1 MLGGIAAGAAYY
13 FGKDKV
19 KGYSQALENLDF
31 NLKAVKNISFDGI
44 GGMSLKADV
53 EVVNASNLNL
63 SVPGNL
69 ITIKKIQ
76 FYTKTGK
83 LIGTANTNL
92 SNIAIPRNG
101 TQLIQNIP
109 VQVPISQALGSITDI
124 LDIMENTANLQIS
137 TTVEVFGKEFII

>member
-1 MLGGIAAGAAYY
+1 
-13 FGKDKV
+13 
-19 KGYSQALENLDF
+19 
-31 NLKAVKNISFDGI
+31 
-44 GGMSLKADV
+44 MSLKADV